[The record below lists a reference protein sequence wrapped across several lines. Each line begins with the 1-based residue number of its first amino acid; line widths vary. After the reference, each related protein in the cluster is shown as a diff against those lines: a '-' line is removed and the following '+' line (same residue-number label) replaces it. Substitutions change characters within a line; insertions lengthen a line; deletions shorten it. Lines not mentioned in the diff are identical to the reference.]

1 MDLASGFLLVL
12 VAGVLQG
19 TFVLPMTLTRGW
31 AWEHTWAAFS
41 FFGMLLFNGALALVT
56 LGDLP
61 AIYAAVPAH
70 DLMTLGVFGAGWG
83 VGAVLFGVG
92 MDRLGMAL
100 GYPIIMGLIASMGAL
115 VPLLVFYPGDVL
127 QLQGLILVSGTA
139 LVMVGIV
146 LSAKAGS
153 LRTSENATGALPDR
167 RAFRGAIMI
176 AIAAGLL
183 SCLPNVGI
191 SFGARMED
199 AAVAAGVSPVF
210 AGNAVWGLFFALGF
224 LVNAAWCLFLMVRKG
239 SIGAFA
245 GPEAGRNILLGAA
258 MGAMWIG
265 SFYAYGM
272 GAAHLGAW
280 GAILGWPI
288 FIALS
293 IVVGNLWGLWRGEW
307 KEASA
312 RPRALLNRSLLV
324 MTIAVV
330 VIAISKF
337 YSL

>member
-19 TFVLPMTLTRGW
+19 TFVLPMTLTRHW
-31 AWEHTWAAFS
+31 EWEHTWATFS
-41 FFGMLLFNGALALVT
+41 FFGMLLFNGVLALVS
-56 LGDLP
+56 LGDIP
-61 AIYAAVPAH
+61 AIYSAVPAR
-70 DLMTLGVFGAGWG
+70 DLMVLGIFGAGWG
-83 VGAVLFGVG
+83 IGAVLFGVG

-100 GYPIIMGLIASMGAL
+100 GYPIIMGLIASMGTL
-115 VPLLVFYPGDVL
+115 IPLLVFYPGDVL
-127 QLQGLILVSGTA
+127 ALQGLVLLSGTA

-146 LSAKAGS
+146 FSARAGAK
-153 LRTSENATGALPDR
+153 RTSENAPEVSAGH

-183 SCLPNVGI
+183 SSLPNVGI
-191 SFGARMED
+191 TFGSRMVDE
-199 AAVAAGVSPVF
+199 AIAAGVSPVF

-224 LVNAAWCLFLMVRKG
+224 LVNGSWCLFLMIRKS

-272 GAAHLGAW
+272 GAANLGTW
-280 GAILGWPI
+280 GPILGWPI

-293 IVVGNLWGLWRGEW
+293 IIVGNLWGIWRGEW

-312 RPRALLNRSLLV
+312 RPRALLNRSLIV

-330 VIAISKF
+330 VIAISQV
-337 YSL
+337 L

>member
-19 TFVLPMTLTRGW
+19 TFVLPMTLTRHW
-31 AWEHTWAAFS
+31 EWEHTWAAFS
-41 FFGMLLFNGALALVT
+41 FFGMLLFNGALALVF
-56 LGDLP
+56 LGDIS
-61 AIYAAVPAH
+61 AMYSAVPAR
-70 DLMTLGVFGAGWG
+70 DLITLGIFGAGWG

-115 VPLLVFYPGDVL
+115 IPLLVFYPGQVWA
-127 QLQGLILVSGTA
+127 LQGLILLSGTA

-146 LSAKAGS
+146 LSARAGAKK
-153 LRTSENATGALPDR
+153 TAENAPEASSGR
-167 RAFRGAIMI
+167 RAFRGAVMI

-183 SCLPNVGI
+183 STLPNVGI
-191 SFGARMED
+191 TFGARMVD
-199 AAVAAGVSPVF
+199 VVIAAGVSSAF

-224 LVNAAWCLFLMVRKG
+224 LVNFAWCLFLMIRKG
-239 SIGAFA
+239 NMGAFA
-245 GPEAGRNILLGAA
+245 GPGAGRNVLLGAA

-272 GAAHLGAW
+272 GAANLGTW
-280 GAILGWPI
+280 GPILGWPI

-293 IVVGNLWGLWRGEW
+293 IIVGNLWGIWRGEW

-312 RPRALLNRSLLV
+312 RSRALLNRSLIV

-330 VIAISKF
+330 VISISQV
-337 YSL
+337 L

>member
-1 MDLASGFLLVL
+1 MDIASGFLLVL
-12 VAGVLQG
+12 AAGVLQG
-19 TFVLPMTLTRGW
+19 TFVLPMTLTRQW
-31 AWEHTWAAFS
+31 EWEHTWATFS
-41 FFGMLLFNGALALVT
+41 FFGMLLFNGVLALVS

-61 AIYAAVPAH
+61 AIYSAVPVR
-70 DLMTLGVFGAGWG
+70 DLMVLGIFGAGWG
-83 VGAVLFGVG
+83 IGAVLFGVG

-115 VPLLVFYPGDVL
+115 IPLLVFYPGGVL
-127 QLQGLILVSGTA
+127 ALQGLVLLAGTA

-146 LSAKAGS
+146 FSARAGAK
-153 LRTSENATGALPDR
+153 RTSENTPEASAGR

-183 SCLPNVGI
+183 SSLPNVGI
-191 SFGARMED
+191 TFGSRMVDE
-199 AAVAAGVSPVF
+199 AIAAGVSPVF

-224 LVNAAWCLFLMVRKG
+224 LVNGAWCLFLMIRKG

-272 GAAHLGAW
+272 GAANLGTW
-280 GAILGWPI
+280 GPILGWPI

-293 IVVGNLWGLWRGEW
+293 IIVGNLWGLWRGEW

-312 RPRALLNRSLLV
+312 RPRALLNRSLIV

-330 VIAISKF
+330 VIAISQV
-337 YSL
+337 L

>member
-1 MDLASGFLLVL
+1 MDLVSGFLLVL

-19 TFVLPMTLTRGW
+19 TFVLPMTLTRHW
-31 AWEHTWAAFS
+31 DWEHTWVTFS
-41 FFGMLLFNGALALVT
+41 FFGMLSFNGILALVS

-61 AIYAAVPAH
+61 AIYSAVPVR
-70 DLMTLGVFGAGWG
+70 DLMMLGIFGAGWG
-83 VGAVLFGVG
+83 IGAVLFGVG

-115 VPLLVFYPGDVL
+115 IPLLVFYPGDVL
-127 QLQGLILVSGTA
+127 ALHGLVLLSGTA

-146 LSAKAGS
+146 LSARAGAKK
-153 LRTSENATGALPDR
+153 TSENTPEESSGR

-191 SFGARMED
+191 TFGSRIVDEAIT
-199 AAVAAGVSPVF
+199 AGISPVF
-210 AGNAVWGLFFALGF
+210 AGNAVWGLFFVLGF
-224 LVNAAWCLFLMVRKG
+224 LVNAAWCLFLMIRKG

-272 GAAHLGAW
+272 GAANLGTW
-280 GAILGWPI
+280 GPILGWPI

-293 IVVGNLWGLWRGEW
+293 IIVGNLWGLWRGEW

-312 RPRALLNRSLLV
+312 RPRALLNRSLIA

-330 VIAISKF
+330 VIAISQV
-337 YSL
+337 L

>member
-1 MDLASGFLLVL
+1 MDLVSGFLLVL

-19 TFVLPMTLTRGW
+19 TFVLPMTLTRHW
-31 AWEHTWAAFS
+31 DWEHTWVTFS
-41 FFGMLLFNGALALVT
+41 FFGMLSFNGILALVS

-61 AIYAAVPAH
+61 AIYSAVPVR
-70 DLMTLGVFGAGWG
+70 DLMMLGIFGAGWG
-83 VGAVLFGVG
+83 IGAVLFGVG

-115 VPLLVFYPGDVL
+115 IPLLVFYPGDVL
-127 QLQGLILVSGTA
+127 ALHGLVLLSGTA

-146 LSAKAGS
+146 LSARAGAKK
-153 LRTSENATGALPDR
+153 TSENTPEASSRR

-191 SFGARMED
+191 TFGSRIVDEAIT
-199 AAVAAGVSPVF
+199 AGISPVF

-224 LVNAAWCLFLMVRKG
+224 LVNAAWCLFLMIRKG

-272 GAAHLGAW
+272 GAANLGTW
-280 GAILGWPI
+280 GPILGWPI

-293 IVVGNLWGLWRGEW
+293 IIVGNLWGLWRGEW

-312 RPRALLNRSLLV
+312 RPRALLNRSLIA

-330 VIAISKF
+330 VIAISQV
-337 YSL
+337 L

>member
-19 TFVLPMTLTRGW
+19 TFVLPMTLTRDW
-31 AWEHTWAAFS
+31 AWEHIWATFS

-56 LGDLP
+56 LGDLA
-61 AIYAAVPAH
+61 AIYAAVPAR

-115 VPLLVFYPGDVL
+115 VPLLVFYPGQVWA
-127 QLQGLILVSGTA
+127 LQGLVLLSGTA
-139 LVMVGIV
+139 LVLFGIA
-146 LSAKAGS
+146 LSARAGAKNA
-153 LRTSENATGALPDR
+153 TENAPEASSGR

-183 SCLPNVGI
+183 SSLPNVGI
-191 SFGARMED
+191 NFGARMVDE
-199 AAVAAGVSPVF
+199 AMAAGVSSVF

-224 LVNAAWCLFLMVRKG
+224 LVNFAWCLFLMIRKG
-239 SIGAFA
+239 SMGAFA
-245 GPEAGRNILLGAA
+245 GPGAGRNILLGAA

-272 GAAHLGAW
+272 GAANLGAW

-312 RPRALLNRSLLV
+312 RSRALLNRSLIM

-330 VIAISKF
+330 VIAISQV
-337 YSL
+337 L

>member
-1 MDLASGFLLVL
+1 MDLVSGFLLVL

-19 TFVLPMTLTRGW
+19 TFVLPMTMTRHW
-31 AWEHTWAAFS
+31 EWEHTWATFS
-41 FFGMLLFNGALALVT
+41 FFGMLLFNGVLALVS

-61 AIYAAVPAH
+61 AIYSAVPVH
-70 DLMTLGVFGAGWG
+70 DLMVLGIFGAGWG

-115 VPLLVFYPGDVL
+115 IPLLVFYPGQVWA
-127 QLQGLILVSGTA
+127 LQGLVLLSGTA

-146 LSAKAGS
+146 LSARAGAKK
-153 LRTSENATGALPDR
+153 TTENASEASSGR
-167 RAFRGAIMI
+167 RAFRGAVMI

-183 SCLPNVGI
+183 SSLPNVGI
-191 SFGARMED
+191 TFGTRMVDE
-199 AAVAAGVSPVF
+199 AIAAGVSSVF

-224 LVNAAWCLFLMVRKG
+224 LVNFAWCLFLMIRKG

-245 GPEAGRNILLGAA
+245 GPGAGRNVLLGAA

-272 GAAHLGAW
+272 GAANLGTW
-280 GAILGWPI
+280 GPILGWPI

-293 IVVGNLWGLWRGEW
+293 IIVGNLWGIWRGEW

-312 RPRALLNRSLLV
+312 RPRALLNRSLIV

-330 VIAISKF
+330 VIAISQV
-337 YSL
+337 L

>member
-1 MDLASGFLLVL
+1 MDLVSGFLLVL

-19 TFVLPMTLTRGW
+19 TFVLPMTMTRHW
-31 AWEHTWAAFS
+31 EWEHTWATFS
-41 FFGMLLFNGALALVT
+41 FFGMLLFNGVLALVS

-61 AIYAAVPAH
+61 AIYSAVPVH
-70 DLMTLGVFGAGWG
+70 DLMVLGIFGAGWG

-115 VPLLVFYPGDVL
+115 IPLLVFYPGQVWA
-127 QLQGLILVSGTA
+127 LQGLVLLSGTA

-146 LSAKAGS
+146 LSARAGAKK
-153 LRTSENATGALPDR
+153 TTENAPEASSGR
-167 RAFRGAIMI
+167 RAFRGAVMI

-183 SCLPNVGI
+183 SSLPNVGI
-191 SFGARMED
+191 TFGTRMVDE
-199 AAVAAGVSPVF
+199 AIAAGVSSVF

-224 LVNAAWCLFLMVRKG
+224 LVNFAWCLFLMIRKG

-245 GPEAGRNILLGAA
+245 GPGAGRNVLLGAA

-272 GAAHLGAW
+272 GAANLGTW
-280 GAILGWPI
+280 GPILGWPI

-293 IVVGNLWGLWRGEW
+293 IIVGNLWGIWRGEW

-312 RPRALLNRSLLV
+312 RPRALLNRSLIV

-330 VIAISKF
+330 VIAISQV
-337 YSL
+337 L